1 MATWYERHDSG
12 TASMKRAGSS
22 QSSSFK
28 KVWIVQ
34 AGEDYTTAHEEFLA
48 TLDGFEGNLNGPY
61 GTYYFNFED
70 YSAKHLGN
78 GYWEVE
84 AQYKTLGGGQQPNL
98 GTVGTGGGGGNSQG
112 GQPAIGVVAS
122 VNFET
127 SGGTRRVTQAIS
139 DERYPA
145 DAPDVKKAINM
156 IGDNVDG
163 VDIVVP
169 IFEWSEEY
177 EIPGIALTP
186 SYVVAVAE
194 LTGKVNDGAFRGF
207 AAGEVLFLGV
217 SGTTTLNPNQSDA
230 ASAATTSL
238 SYRFAASPNKEN
250 LDVGDIEVT
259 EKKGWDFMWVRYEP
273 EVGTEAGKILKTPK
287 SVYVDK
293 VYDDGD
299 FTILRLPGN

>member
-61 GTYYFNFED
+61 GTYNFNFED

-98 GTVGTGGGGGNSQG
+98 GTVGTAGGGGNSQG

-122 VNFET
+122 INFET

-169 IFEWSEEY
+169 IFGRRNMSLY
-177 EIPGIALTP
+177 KNINAR
-186 SYVVAVAE
+186 
-194 LTGKVNDGAFRGF
+194 KK
-207 AAGEVLFLGV
+207 AGTSRPKSKSTV
-217 SGTTTLNPNQSDA
+217 SAKAYSNM
-230 ASAATTSL
+230 
-238 SYRFAASPNKEN
+238 
-250 LDVGDIEVT
+250 
-259 EKKGWDFMWVRYEP
+259 KKGF
-273 EVGTEAGKILKTPK
+273 PK
-287 SVYVDK
+287 K
-293 VYDDGD
+293 KK
-299 FTILRLPGN
+299 